1 MSPLAILA
9 VPLCYSII
17 FGTVVYLIAGE
28 TAGWRAVLLSG
39 FVLFATSALYG
50 QAAYDYSPEGTV
62 FFSIPFQAFL
72 SPSITWSVLSQQ
84 SIPFL
89 CLMLAGACL
98 FSVPLRKIV
107 TKTVIEH
114 CQEVARAE
122 SQAEFQN
129 KRAVLIEE
137 YKKARS
143 DLEIR
148 EEAAAK
154 AIESAKQKEDSFNRK
169 LNDLETREKNLVA
182 AEDIFAGKISAFYE
196 KVDNY
201 NSRIHDEKSITNEL
215 HRQLDIVSRTSEKLK
230 GSLGRVMPFKVAWK
244 KLLKNCDKP
253 EVVSYLKTLLDE
265 AKADL
270 KEKKNQKSCHS
281 PRPSIPSLKPIQTF
295 TER

>member
-50 QAAYDYSPEGTV
+50 QAAYDFSPEGNA

-114 CQEVARAE
+114 CQGVARAE
-122 SQAEFQN
+122 SQAEFQK
-129 KRAVLIEE
+129 KRKVLIEE

-154 AIESAKQKEDSFNRK
+154 AIESAKQKEDTFNLK
-169 LNDLETREKNLVA
+169 LKELETRENRLV
-182 AEDIFAGKISAFYE
+182 EYENYFAKEEALLFERIKE
-196 KVDNY
+196 Y
-201 NSRIHDEKSITNEL
+201 NSRIADENSVTNDL
-215 HRQLDIVSRTSEKLK
+215 RRQLTIVSRTSEKLK

-244 KLLKNCDKP
+244 KLIKNCDKP

-270 KEKKNQKSCHS
+270 KENKNQKSCHS

>member
-39 FVLFATSALYG
+39 FMLFATSALYG
-50 QAAYDYSPEGTV
+50 QAAYDYSPEGNA

-98 FSVPLRKIV
+98 FSIPLRKIV

-114 CQEVARAE
+114 YQGVARAE
-122 SQAEFQN
+122 SQVEFQK
-129 KRAVLIEE
+129 KRKVLIEE

-154 AIESAKQKEDSFNRK
+154 AIESAKQKEDSFNLK

-196 KVDNY
+196 NVDNY
-201 NSRIHDEKSITNEL
+201 NSRIQDEKSITNEL

-244 KLLKNCDKP
+244 KLIKNCDKP

-270 KEKKNQKSCHS
+270 KENKNKKSCYS
-281 PRPSIPSLKPIQTF
+281 PRPSIPSLKPIQTSI
-295 TER
+295 EK